1 MGKSST
7 NQATEN
13 IRAQLLAI
21 KSRIKCEISNVDQKL
36 NLYMR
41 FSVKETE
48 KSNVILQKM
57 LLLCKMN

>member
-21 KSRIKCEISNVDQKL
+21 KSCIKCEISNVDQKL